1 MPEPLKRAGKAIWDI
16 SLYTLSI
23 PERYLRGLTALTG
36 GMLKETSDL
45 VLPDFVRDTTTYNI
59 FVGNLLRFAVENVGG
74 VEGLYEDEGLEGEY
88 ATRKLLGNAIEG
100 VGIATVH
107 VSPLWLFAFFAD
119 SVKGGQAYLDRLQD
133 ELVEKGYIE
142 SNKLSGS
149 LQELLDGLE
158 KTTSSFAQNI
168 DTPPLS
174 REEIMGNVDEIKQ
187 SIGELFSRTGRT
199 AGDVTGEVANVMQD
213 FLDTATEEGQSLLE
227 LGGVL
232 TLQATTRAKQAAG
245 VAVTA
250 PQVAGKMLYENILGY
265 YKDTLSD
272 IHEHGY
278 ARVVSETID
287 PYGNAII
294 NQFSA
299 DKETWTE
306 KLFRGSARGL
316 QRIFGMQTSK

>member
-36 GMLKETSDL
+36 GMLKETSEL